1 MGCSPLT
8 KSSIVPT
15 TDKQEEQTNNIKL
28 KKKIMLSTDQHITHL
43 NTVNE
48 IKPDCMIVEEPYLKE
63 TKERKFREYADLLE
77 NPKLDF
83 TPKEQF
89 VAF

>member
-1 MGCSPLT
+1 
-8 KSSIVPT
+8 
-15 TDKQEEQTNNIKL
+15 
-28 KKKIMLSTDQHITHL
+28 MLSTDQHITHL

-48 IKPDCMIVEEPYLKE
+48 IKPGCVIVEEPYLKE

-77 NPKLDF
+77 NPTLDF
-83 TPKEQF
+83 APKEKF